1 MNFKISGRDLGMVVI
16 GIGICAIAS
25 YKKFI
30 KPLQRSIKDLS
41 EKNDELTNG
50 LEEANLKLDDS
61 EEKRAK
67 LTVENRHKD
76 DEIKYLRDENQFYR
90 DNYNKMSGVIL

>member
-1 MNFKISGRDLGMVVI
+1 M
-16 GIGICAIAS
+16 
-25 YKKFI
+25 
-30 KPLQRSIKDLS
+30 KDVS
-41 EKNDELTNG
+41 EKNEELTNG

>member
-1 MNFKISGRDLGMVVI
+1 MSGRDLCMVI
-16 GIGICAIAS
+16 GGGVICAIVLF
-25 YKKFI
+25 KFKI
-30 KPLQRSIKDLS
+30 KPLQKGMKDVS
-41 EKNDELTNG
+41 EKNEELTNG

>member
-30 KPLQRSIKDLS
+30 TLQRSNKDLS
-41 EKNDELTNG
+41 KKNDELVED
-50 LEEANLKLDDS
+50 LEKRNIELDDC
-61 EEKRAK
+61 KKMVIDLDA
-67 LTVENRHKD
+67 
-76 DEIKYLRDENQFYR
+76 ENQSLR
-90 DNYNKMSGVIL
+90 ERNNVNATSIAS